1 MRSRRCFESASALS
15 RSEPRTRFVQSF
27 EGTSRLM
34 SESRVRPS
42 SKSDGNL
49 VICAASLE
57 PATGGDGEAVV
68 AGTAPIDGDVE
79 TGWLVPTGNA
89 AADEE
94 LEPVGSNA
102 ASADFPALDDE
113 KVLVVVAVAVEAA
126 LALAVA
132 VDDAESTD
140 AAGDVLPGLAL
151 APPFLAVYA
160 KSSGAAS
167 RARVESASTANGAE
181 SGAAGPPNVA
191 SRTRRSSDLRC
202 ST

>member
-1 MRSRRCFESASALS
+1 MGSRRCFERASALS

-42 SKSDGNL
+42 SKSDGSL
-49 VICAASLE
+49 VICAAALE
-57 PATGGDGEAVV
+57 LATGGDGAAVV
-68 AGTAPIDGDVE
+68 AGTALVDGDVE
-79 TGWLVPTGNA
+79 PGWLVPRGREA
-89 AADEE
+89 AGDM
-94 LEPVGSNA
+94 LEPDGSSE
-102 ASADFPALDDE
+102 ASADFSVLLEDE
-113 KVLVVVAVAVEAA
+113 VLVVIAVAVEPA

-132 VDDAESTD
+132 IDDAKSADT
-140 AAGDVLPGLAL
+140 AGDAPPGLAL
-151 APPFLAVYA
+151 APPFLAVYV

-181 SGAAGPPNVA
+181 SGATGAPNVA